1 MKAAEEANNEFFEKL
16 KKITEDESNALYS
29 GSSAVELL
37 NDTPRYEY
45 IKNLENNGKKY
56 EAEIDLLGRRFH
68 FIEI

>member
-1 MKAAEEANNEFFEKL
+1 MTK
-16 KKITEDESNALYS
+16 DESNALYS
-29 GSSAVELL
+29 GSSAIEFL

-56 EAEIDLLGRRFH
+56 EAEIDLLGRRFR